1 MVRRAEP
8 RHRVA
13 PESVAPRNSQT
24 ESLAISSPGGVYR
37 AAAAALAISQKYI
50 VIYQMHG
57 GRLALS
63 SGVSFET
70 VILPHLD
77 AAYNF
82 ARWLTR
88 DSGMAEDIVQE
99 AIVRVLTYS
108 SGFRGISARLATADR
123 AQHGV

>member
-1 MVRRAEP
+1 
-8 RHRVA
+8 
-13 PESVAPRNSQT
+13 
-24 ESLAISSPGGVYR
+24 
-37 AAAAALAISQKYI
+37 
-50 VIYQMHG
+50 MHG

-99 AIVRVLTYS
+99 AIVRVLMYS